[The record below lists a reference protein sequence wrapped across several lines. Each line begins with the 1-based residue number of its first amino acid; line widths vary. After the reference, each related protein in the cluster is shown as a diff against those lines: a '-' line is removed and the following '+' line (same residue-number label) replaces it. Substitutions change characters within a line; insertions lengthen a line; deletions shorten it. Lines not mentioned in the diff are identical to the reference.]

1 MHHLVALSVEDA
13 VRAVIGAGSLIL
25 SEGRYVAVGA
35 QIAVADREE
44 LPQIAPVILNGQGSA
59 RRILVGGLD
68 QLAVLFRQIQTGLFV
83 PELQLRHSTG
93 FTGAGDD
100 LRRPVVGRG
109 IAGGHPVGGG
119 VVGGYLRLCYRRNR
133 RQHERRRHQR
143 KQHRKNC
150 DEYDNLFTGHS
161 YHSIH
166 P

>member
-1 MHHLVALSVEDA
+1 MHQLVALSVEDA
-13 VRAVIGAGSLIL
+13 VCTVIRTGIL
-25 SEGRYVAVGA
+25 VFSEGRYVAVGSQVTA
-35 QIAVADREE
+35 ADREE

-68 QLAVLFRQIQTGLFV
+68 QLAVLFRQIQPGLFV

-93 FTGAGDD
+93 FTRTGHNF
-100 LRRPVVGRG
+100 RRPVVGGG
-109 IAGGHPVGGG
+109 IAGGHAIGSG
-119 VVGGYLRLCYRRNR
+119 VVRGHFCLCHRRNR
-133 RQHERRRHQR
+133 RQHERRRHQG